1 MEERAKSAMA
11 AIEEDLQI
19 QLKYLNDHNKKL
31 EAYRLGQRTRY
42 DLEMIQE
49 VGYCKGIENYSRY
62 FDGREPGTA
71 PYSLMDFFPKDYLL
85 VIDESHITVPQ
96 IRGMYNGDQA
106 RKKTLIEYGFR
117 MPSALDNRPLNFDE
131 FLTKLNQTI
140 YTSATPSEWELQR
153 AKDKVVQLLV
163 RPTGILDPV
172 ITIIPTKG
180 QVADLIERVK
190 QRIASGQRVLVTTLT
205 KRMAEELSAYL
216 KEKNVKITYLHSDI
230 DTLER
235 TEILDDLR
243 KGEYDVLVGINLLR
257 EGLDLPEVSLVA
269 ILDADKEG
277 FLRSDTSLIQTMGRA
292 ARHVSGE
299 VIMYADNITDS
310 MKRAIAEV
318 ERRRKIQEQFNLA
331 HGTVPVQIVKPIR
344 ERLVDQEVEEEL
356 TGRKR
361 IKLLEDVDYQ
371 QLPPQELKKVV
382 KNMEKEMLYQ
392 AEMLNFEE
400 AARLRDRV
408 REIKKLGQ

>member
-1 MEERAKSAMA
+1 M
-11 AIEEDLQI
+11 
-19 QLKYLNDHNKKL
+19 
-31 EAYRLGQRTRY
+31 
-42 DLEMIQE
+42 
-49 VGYCKGIENYSRY
+49 
-62 FDGREPGTA
+62 
-71 PYSLMDFFPKDYLL
+71 
-85 VIDESHITVPQ
+85 
-96 IRGMYNGDQA
+96 
-106 RKKTLIEYGFR
+106 
-117 MPSALDNRPLNFDE
+117 
-131 FLTKLNQTI
+131 
-140 YTSATPSEWELQR
+140 
-153 AKDKVVQLLV
+153 
-163 RPTGILDPV
+163 
-172 ITIIPTKG
+172 
-180 QVADLIERVK
+180 
-190 QRIASGQRVLVTTLT
+190 
-205 KRMAEELSAYL
+205 
-216 KEKNVKITYLHSDI
+216 
-230 DTLER
+230 ER

-299 VIMYADNITDS
+299 VIMYADKTTDS